1 MKCVVRVSMLALPM
15 MMLSMPA
22 QAGWL
27 QDAVG
32 TIIGETKS
40 DLQALVIVLGA
51 IGFIIGTIGWIFQF
65 MRIWVPIAAVIA
77 VAAAANVD
85 TFIS

>member
-1 MKCVVRVSMLALPM
+1 MKNAVGVLAVACALIA
-15 MMLSMPA
+15 MPA

-40 DLQALVIVLGA
+40 DLQALVIVLGG
-51 IGFIIGTIGWIFQF
+51 IGFIVGTIGWIFQF
-65 MRIWVPIAAVIA
+65 MRIWVPVVSVIA

>member
-1 MKCVVRVSMLALPM
+1 MKMFVRFLALAVPLMMLA
-15 MMLSMPA
+15 MPA
-22 QAGWL
+22 HAGWL

-32 TIIGETKS
+32 SIIGETKS
-40 DLQALVIVLGA
+40 DLQALVIILGG
-51 IGFIIGTIGWIFQF
+51 IGFIVGTIGWIFQF
-65 MRIWVPIAAVIA
+65 MRIWVPVVSVIA

>member
-1 MKCVVRVSMLALPM
+1 MKNAVGVLAAACALIA
-15 MMLSMPA
+15 MPA

-40 DLQALVIVLGA
+40 DLQALVIVLGG
-51 IGFIIGTIGWIFQF
+51 IGFIVGTIGWIFQF
-65 MRIWVPIAAVIA
+65 MRIWVPVVSVIA

>member
-1 MKCVVRVSMLALPM
+1 MKNLVGYLAVACALIA
-15 MMLSMPA
+15 MPA

-40 DLQALVIVLGA
+40 DLQALVIVLGG
-51 IGFIIGTIGWIFQF
+51 IGFIVGTIGWIFQF
-65 MRIWVPIAAVIA
+65 MRIWVPVVSVIA

>member
-1 MKCVVRVSMLALPM
+1 MRNAVGFLAIAFALTA
-15 MMLSMPA
+15 MPA

-40 DLQALVIVLGA
+40 DLQALVIVLGG
-51 IGFIIGTIGWIFQF
+51 IGFIVGTIGWIFQF
-65 MRIWVPIAAVIA
+65 MRIWVPVVSVIA

>member
-1 MKCVVRVSMLALPM
+1 MKNAVGFLAVAFALIA
-15 MMLSMPA
+15 MPA

-40 DLQALVIVLGA
+40 DLQALVIVLGG
-51 IGFIIGTIGWIFQF
+51 IGFIVGTIGWIFQF
-65 MRIWVPIAAVIA
+65 MRIWVPVVSVIA